1 MNNNKRSLRYPF
13 LEKLSTEDLEDIIRA
28 DLEGPDLDYTLVS
41 EASHILSMR
50 RCNGDGESETD
61 AAWDRFQ
68 KLYNTSDGRDKSLY
82 DISDELAELEDEF
95 DMPEKTQ
102 KPKKQN
108 WRRIAAAA
116 VAVLVLALTVVPPT
130 VGAVSIFTIIG
141 QWTDEIFSF
150 GSNHSTSQPTLN
162 NTQEAATYSH
172 EGLEQFAAAVKGAG
186 INIEVVPKWL
196 PEEYKFVNIE
206 SYVETDEAILTAIF
220 EANGKQ
226 LLISISNPAK
236 FYLYEKDESS
246 VEEYRVNGV
255 THFFMKN
262 MDRNQVVWRVGEVE
276 CCINGSLNIEEMQKV
291 IDSIY
296 LGEISK

>member
-1 MNNNKRSLRYPF
+1 MNNNNRSLRYPF
-13 LEKLSTEDLEDIIRA
+13 LEKLSTKDLEDIIRA

-41 EASHILSMR
+41 EATHILSMR

-61 AAWDRFQ
+61 TAWDRFQ

-162 NTQEAATYSH
+162 NTQETAPYSH
-172 EGLEQFAAAVKGAG
+172 EGLEQFAAAVRDAG

-196 PEEYKFVNIE
+196 PDGYVLDGLK
-206 SYVETDEAILTAIF
+206 SYINGSNAGLGVSFQKDGQYLSILVETPPTY
-220 EANGKQ
+220 
-226 LLISISNPAK
+226 S
-236 FYLYEKDESS
+236 LYEKDETP
-246 VEEYRVNGV
+246 VETYIVNGAP
-255 THFFMKN
+255 HYIFMN
-262 MDRNQVVWRVGEVE
+262 IDSLTAAWCIGEIE
-276 CCINGSLNIEEMQKV
+276 CAIAGTISIEEMKE
-291 IDSIY
+291 ILDSIY
-296 LGEISK
+296 LGEHNK